1 MAKTE
6 HAMMEFMRRTANN
19 LDELGAPNICLEGLK
34 IWVRGR
40 QYPDATDY
48 WDGNWL
54 LVIIE
59 CRSDEALVTV
69 GGPIIHLSEIARWA
83 DAAEKASATLQG
95 EVNLSC
101 MEPELSVKMAVD
113 KTGHMTM
120 QVDILSDHLTNWHH
134 FQFEIDQSY
143 LPQLIRECR
152 SVLNDFPI
160 VAPEEVGDAN
170 I

>member
-1 MAKTE
+1 MTD
-6 HAMMEFMRRTANN
+6 FMPRTAHN
-19 LDELGAPNICLEGLK
+19 LDELGAPSISLEGLK

-40 QYPDATDY
+40 QYPGATDY

-59 CRSDEALVTV
+59 CSSDEALVRV
-69 GGPIIHLSEIARWA
+69 GGPIIHLSEIAQWA
-83 DAAEKASATLQG
+83 DAAEKASAVLQG
-95 EVNLSC
+95 EVNLNC

-120 QVDILSDHLTNWHH
+120 QVDILSDHLTNLHH
-134 FQFEIDQSY
+134 FQFELDQSY

-152 SVLNDFPI
+152 SLLDDFPI
-160 VAPEEVGDAN
+160 YAQEDKE